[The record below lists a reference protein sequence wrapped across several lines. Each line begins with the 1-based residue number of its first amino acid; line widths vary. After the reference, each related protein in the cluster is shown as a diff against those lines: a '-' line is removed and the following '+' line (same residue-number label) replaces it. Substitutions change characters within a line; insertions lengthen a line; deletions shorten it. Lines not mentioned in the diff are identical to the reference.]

1 MFAKRMPTF
10 KLFLVV
16 STLIGFSSFL
26 LTPPTFAGNPG
37 ESTTGSKG
45 SKPSRRSSTKCT
57 NIFEQVDCR
66 R

>member
-37 ESTTGSKG
+37 GTRTGSQRSG
-45 SKPSRRSSTKCT
+45 SPSSSSPQCTKSQA
-57 NIFEQVDCR
+57 QVDCR
-66 R
+66 P

>member
-37 ESTTGSKG
+37 GSSTGSQG
-45 SKPSRRSSTKCT
+45 SESSSSSSPQCTKPQ
-57 NIFEQVDCR
+57 EQVDCR
-66 R
+66 S

>member
-37 ESTTGSKG
+37 ESSTGSKG
-45 SKPSRRSSTKCT
+45 SNSSRSSTKCT
-57 NIFEQVDCR
+57 HIAQQVDCR
-66 R
+66 P